1 MIVSLNDRNDKIYL
15 LIVVQDTTT
24 YNRFEKLEKYDLN
37 VYVEAVSDRENDVIR
52 FMYTF
57 LQEMKFKFEV
67 FSFDS
72 VIIYYTIKTIKM
84 EIQIMMK

>member
-1 MIVSLNDRNDKIYL
+1 M
-15 LIVVQDTTT
+15 VQDTTT
-24 YNRFEKLEKYDLN
+24 YNRFEELEKYDLN
-37 VYVEAVSDRENDVIR
+37 VYVEAVSDQENDVIR
-52 FMYTF
+52 YMYTF
-57 LQEMKFKFEV
+57 LQEMKFKFEI